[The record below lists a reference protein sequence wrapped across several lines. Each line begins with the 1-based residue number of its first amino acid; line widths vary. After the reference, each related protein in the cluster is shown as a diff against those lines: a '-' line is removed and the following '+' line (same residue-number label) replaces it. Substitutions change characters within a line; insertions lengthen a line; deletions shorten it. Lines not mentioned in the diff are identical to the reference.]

1 MSSINELKS
10 IIGGGGGVSWSGS
23 ANGNNFFENGSA
35 FTFDIPV
42 DSSTKVVDI
51 CIRIHSSA
59 SSGSP
64 FGGYNIKLNDSY
76 LARSSSSLRIS
87 TWNGTNIFKVYGLVN
102 NGTLSA
108 IVEVESPMDNDAK
121 NKYSIVEGAISIPI
135 SNNKIIFYALG
146 TEYVSNDN
154 NGTIMAYTL

>member
-23 ANGNNFFENGSA
+23 ANGNNFTKNGSA

-51 CIRIHSSA
+51 CIRIYSYTSTSA
-59 SSGSP
+59 PP
-64 FGGYNIKLNDSY
+64 FGGINIKLNDSY
-76 LARSSSSLRIS
+76 LAESSSSLRIS
-87 TWNGTNIFKVYGLVN
+87 NWSGTHIFKVYGLVN

-108 IVEVESPMDNDAK
+108 MVEFESPMDDSTK
-121 NKYSIVEGAISIPI
+121 NTYSIVEGAISIPI

-146 TEYVSNDN
+146 TTNASN

>member
-23 ANGNNFFENGSA
+23 ANCNNFIKDAPA
-35 FTFDIPV
+35 FIFDIPV

-51 CIRIHSSA
+51 CIRIYSYASTSA
-59 SSGSP
+59 PP
-64 FGGYNIKLNDSY
+64 FGGINIKLNDSY
-76 LARSSSSLRIS
+76 LAKSSSSLRIS

-108 IVEVESPMDNDAK
+108 MVEVESPMDDNAK
-121 NKYSIVEGAISIPI
+121 KINIVSWKEQFLSLFQ
-135 SNNKIIFYALG
+135 IIKLFSML
-146 TEYVSNDN
+146 
-154 NGTIMAYTL
+154 